1 MAVDVK
7 ARSGA
12 AHARRA
18 PKAKWTSRFDRAGS
32 PYLYIAPFFVLFA
45 IFGLFP
51 LVYTAWVSLHDW
63 QLAGDSTF
71 VGLDNYAALFADP
84 DFWNSVV
91 NTVGMLVLA
100 GVPQLLI
107 ALVLASL
114 LNRPL
119 RGLTFLRMGV
129 LAPMI
134 TSIAAVAIV
143 FSQLFSRDAGLA
155 NWVVGLFGVGP
166 IDWQADKW
174 SSWTAIATMVDWRWT
189 GYNALIYLAAM
200 QSIPRDVYEAAELDG
215 ASKARQFWQI
225 TIPMIKPAVIFTVI
239 MSTIGGMQ
247 LFTEPLL
254 FGQGKLSGGSLGQ
267 FQTTAMYMFKKA
279 FEDFDYGYGSA
290 VAWMIFVLIVLIALV
305 NFLISRRMNGVDK

>member
-1 MAVDVK
+1 MKKVP
-7 ARSGA
+7 RG
-12 AHARRA
+12 RLG
-18 PKAKWTSRFDRAGS
+18 SRVDRAVA
-32 PYLYIAPFFVLFA
+32 PYLYIVPFFVIFA
-45 IFGLFP
+45 VFGLFP
-51 LVYTAWVSLHDW
+51 LGYTAWVALHKWDLVSGN
-63 QLAGDSTF
+63 QGF
-71 VGLDNYAALFADP
+71 VGLDNFAGLLADP
-84 DFWNSVV
+84 DFWNAVG
-91 NTVGMLVLA
+91 NTVGMLVVA

-107 ALVLASL
+107 ALVLAGL

-155 NWVVGLFGVGP
+155 NWAIGLAGVDP

-174 SSWTAIATMVDWRWT
+174 SSWTAIAVMVDWRWT

-200 QSIPRDVYEAAELDG
+200 QSIPRDLYEAAELDG

-254 FGQGKLSGGSLGQ
+254 FGQGELSGGSLRQ
-267 FQTTAMYMFKKA
+267 FQTAAMYMFQQA
-279 FEDFDYGYGSA
+279 FEEFDYGYGSA
-290 VAWMIFVLIVLIALV
+290 VAWMIFILIVLIALV
-305 NFLISRRMNGVDK
+305 HFLISRRLK

>member
-1 MAVDVK
+1 MSVVGVRPKGGRAKKVAK
-7 ARSGA
+7 SSLRSRMD
-12 AHARRA
+12 RRA
-18 PKAKWTSRFDRAGS
+18 A

-45 IFGLFP
+45 VFGLFP
-51 LVYTAWVSLHDW
+51 LGYTAWVSLHDW
-63 QLAGDSTF
+63 ELAGDSTF
-71 VGLDNYAALFADP
+71 VGLANFAALFADP
-84 DFWNSVV
+84 DFWNAVV
-91 NTVGMLVLA
+91 NTVGMFVVA

-155 NWVVGLFGVGP
+155 NWVIGLVGVEP
-166 IDWQADKW
+166 VDWQADTW
-174 SSWTAIATMVDWRWT
+174 SSWTAIAVMVDWRWT

-254 FGQGKLSGGSLGQ
+254 FGQGELSGGSLRQ
-267 FQTTAMYMFKKA
+267 FQTVAMYMFQQA
-279 FEDFDYGYGSA
+279 FEEFDYGYGAA
-290 VAWMIFVLIVLIALV
+290 VAWMIFILIVLIALV
-305 NFLISRRMNGVDK
+305 NFLLSRRMNGVDK

>member
-1 MAVDVK
+1 M
-7 ARSGA
+7 
-12 AHARRA
+12 
-18 PKAKWTSRFDRAGS
+18 
-32 PYLYIAPFFVLFA
+32 
-45 IFGLFP
+45 
-51 LVYTAWVSLHDW
+51 SLHKWDLVSGN
-63 QLAGDSTF
+63 QGF
-71 VGLDNYAALFADP
+71 VGLENFAVLFADP
-84 DFWNSVV
+84 DFWNAVV
-91 NTVGMLVLA
+91 NTVGMFLVA

-155 NWVVGLFGVGP
+155 NWAIGLVGVEP
-166 IDWQADKW
+166 VDWQADKW
-174 SSWTAIATMVDWRWT
+174 SSWTAIAVMVDWRWT

-254 FGQGKLSGGSLGQ
+254 FGQGDLTGGSLRQ
-267 FQTTAMYMFKKA
+267 FQTAAMYMFQQA
-279 FEDFDYGYGSA
+279 FEEFDYGYGSA

-305 NFLISRRMNGVDK
+305 NYLISRRMK

>member
-1 MAVDVK
+1 MSIELGV
-7 ARSGA
+7 RSRGG
-12 AHARRA
+12 HAKKVATSSLRSRLDKSVA
-18 PKAKWTSRFDRAGS
+18 P
-32 PYLYIAPFFVLFA
+32 YVYIAPFFMLFA
-45 IFGLFP
+45 VFGLFP
-51 LVYTAWVSLHDW
+51 LGYTAWVSLHDW

-71 VGLDNYAALFADP
+71 VGLDNFAALFADP
-84 DFWNSVV
+84 DFWNAVA
-91 NTVGMLVLA
+91 NTVGMFVVA

-155 NWVVGLFGVGP
+155 NWAIGLFGVEP

-174 SSWTAIATMVDWRWT
+174 SSWTAIAVMVDWRWT

-215 ASKARQFWQI
+215 ASKARQFWRI
-225 TIPMIKPAVIFTVI
+225 TIPMIKPAVVFTVI

-254 FGQGKLSGGSLGQ
+254 FGQGELSGGSLRQ
-267 FQTTAMYMFKKA
+267 FQTVAMYMFQQA
-279 FEDFDYGYGSA
+279 FEEFDYGYGSA
-290 VAWMIFVLIVLIALV
+290 VAWMIFILIVLVALV
-305 NFLISRRMNGVDK
+305 NFLLSRRMSGVDK